1 MICSK
6 PQWLSATFLFCVI
19 VLTGEPW
26 VNVSH
31 VAHAHTHTLTLGL
44 ASEDHVLFSQHD
56 KSDVCIEP
64 ITWVTVL
71 SHHSPK

>member
-26 VNVSH
+26 VNVSY

-44 ASEDHVLFSQHD
+44 ASEDHVLFPNIIKVMSA
-56 KSDVCIEP
+56 SS
-64 ITWVTVL
+64 L
-71 SHHSPK
+71 SPG